1 VVHSRGEAKQSPD
14 AWEAMI
20 KSLKIS
26 NIAVV
31 AEASLDLEGGFSVL
45 TGETGAG
52 KSILVDALSLILG
65 ARASGEV
72 IRTGEERAVVE
83 ALAEL
88 PAADVVLGGLGLPA
102 DGTDVVIRREILSSG
117 KGRATVN
124 GAMVS
129 LNVLR
134 DLASHL
140 ALIHGQHEPQG
151 LLNAASHLSRLDA
164 HARLGED
171 LTAVAG
177 AFEAW
182 KETVT
187 ALASLR
193 RDRRE
198 AERRRETLEFQAGEI
213 EKAGLVS
220 GEEEDLRREKTVQ
233 ANVGRLATLAQESYG
248 LLFEDEG
255 AVLGSLGQIQKRMND
270 LIAIDPALAST
281 VEGLPAVRAQLDD
294 VALALRD
301 YREGLSV
308 NPARVDEIESR
319 LAVVERLKKK
329 YGASVEE
336 VIAFGRQCRDQLS
349 ALGSPEEQERTL
361 EERRIALEKQFL
373 VVARRVSEARRRAAL
388 TLEKK
393 VQGEFRQ
400 LAMERT
406 QFKVRFEPESAAA
419 AENDSDQWTASGL
432 ETAEF
437 MISANPGEDLRPL
450 ARIASGGELSRAMLA
465 LMSAAS
471 LEGRD
476 VALVFD
482 EADAGIGGGVAEVV
496 GKKLKAMAA
505 RHQVLCVTHLPQI
518 ASLADH
524 HFVVQKRLERGRTVT
539 VVKELSEAD
548 RVEEIA
554 RMLGGEV
561 VTERAREHAREMLNQ
576 TLTS

>member
-1 VVHSRGEAKQSPD
+1 
-14 AWEAMI
+14 MI

-65 ARASGEV
+65 ARASAEV

-83 ALAEL
+83 ALVEL
-88 PAADVVLGGLGLPA
+88 PTAEAVLGTLGLPA
-102 DGTDVVIRREILSSG
+102 DGTDIVIRREILATG

-134 DLASHL
+134 DLSSQL

-151 LLNAASHLSRLDA
+151 LLNAASHLARLDA
-164 HARLGED
+164 HARLEGD
-171 LTAVAG
+171 LTAVAA
-177 AFEAW
+177 AFAAW
-182 KETVT
+182 KATVT

-213 EKAGLVS
+213 EKGGLAV
-220 GEEEDLRREKTVQ
+220 GEEEELRREKTVQ
-233 ANVGRLATLAQESYG
+233 ANVGRLATLAQESYA

-255 AVLGSLGQIQKRMND
+255 AVLASLGQIQKRLND
-270 LIAIDPALAST
+270 LVAIDPALTST
-281 VEGLPAVRAQLDD
+281 VEGLPALRAQLDD

-301 YREGLSV
+301 YREGLSL
-308 NPARVDEIESR
+308 NPGRVDEIESR
-319 LAVVERLKKK
+319 LAVIERLKKK

-336 VIAFGRQCRDQLS
+336 VIAFGQQCRDELTS
-349 ALGSPEEQERTL
+349 LGSPEEQERAL
-361 EERRIALEKQFL
+361 EERRVALEERFL
-373 VVARRVSEARRRAAL
+373 VSARRVSEARRRAAL

-393 VQGEFRQ
+393 VQVEFRQ

-406 QFKVRFEPESAAA
+406 EFKVRFEPESRAA
-419 AENDSDQWTASGL
+419 AEADPEKWAASGL

-437 MISANPGEDLRPL
+437 MMSPNPGEELRPL

-465 LMSAAS
+465 LMSAAH

-496 GKKLKAMAA
+496 GRKLKAMAA

-524 HFVVQKRLERGRTVT
+524 HFVVEKRVERGRTVT
-539 VVKELSEAD
+539 VVKELSDVD
-548 RVEEIA
+548 RIEEIA

-561 VTERAREHAREMLNQ
+561 ITQRAREHAREMLNQ
-576 TLTS
+576 SLTN